1 MKMAIS
7 KEEYAK
13 ALKIVQAYEEQER
26 YYEELFE
33 DDDDERDWEL
43 EEEEA
48 EEERR
53 MEIASICTCGA
64 WVIGKDGRAYH
75 VADCYCGAE

>member
-1 MKMAIS
+1 MSIS
-7 KEEYAK
+7 KEEYTK
-13 ALKIVQAYEEQER
+13 ALQIVQAYEEQER
-26 YYEELFE
+26 YYEE
-33 DDDDERDWEL
+33 DDDDFADRDYEL

-53 MEIASICTCGA
+53 MEIASSCICGA
-64 WVIGKDGRAYH
+64 WVVGKDGKSYH